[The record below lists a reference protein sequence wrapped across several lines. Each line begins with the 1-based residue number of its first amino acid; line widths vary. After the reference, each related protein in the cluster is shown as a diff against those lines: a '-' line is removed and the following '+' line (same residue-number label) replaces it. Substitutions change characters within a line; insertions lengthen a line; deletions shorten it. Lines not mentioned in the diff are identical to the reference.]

1 MIVEERIY
9 TLKVAGAPEWLK
21 TYEAEGM
28 KIQLAHLGNMVGYYA
43 TEVGD
48 LNLIVHMWAYESFED
63 RLKRRAALGAD
74 PAWRAYLAKVG
85 HLVLDQKNRIMNP
98 APFFVPRLKAMLEA
112 AKKVA

>member
-21 TYEAEGM
+21 AYESEGM
-28 KIQLAHLGNMVGYYA
+28 KIQLNHLGNMAGYYS

-74 PAWRAYLAKVG
+74 PAWRAYLAKVA
-85 HLVLDQKNRIMNP
+85 HLVLDQKNRILNP
-98 APFFVPRLKAMLEA
+98 APFFAPRLKAMLEA
-112 AKKVA
+112 AKKA